1 MFGAATEVTE
11 DCMERTRAMKAFL
24 IAYIVVLAIL
34 AQILLSALGVLPL
47 LQKQGQ
53 ANPSG
58 FVLPLAVFGLLM
70 LVIMFAAA
78 RWYRA
83 PRTPW
88 FWLVGAIPGL
98 LFFLP
103 DIPILIQAATSPE
116 SVVDVVLAI
125 AVTGSCVVLLVSAV
139 ISFQQ
144 ARRLAGSAAS

>member
-1 MFGAATEVTE
+1 
-11 DCMERTRAMKAFL
+11 MERTGAMKAFL
-24 IAYIVVLAIL
+24 IAYLVVLAIL

-53 ANPSG
+53 GNPSG
-58 FVLPLAVFGLLM
+58 FVLPLAVFGVLM
-70 LVIMFAAA
+70 LVIIFAAA

-88 FWLVGAIPGL
+88 FWVVGAIPGL

-103 DIPILIQAATSPE
+103 DIPIILQAVTAPE
-116 SVVDVVLAI
+116 SVVDVALAI
-125 AVTGSCVVLLVSAV
+125 AVVGSSVVLLVSAV

-144 ARRLAGSAAS
+144 ARRLAGSVAS